1 MAKEM
6 LSGAERAR
14 YVNSLFARI
23 AEHYD
28 LMNRLMTGG
37 QDRRWR
43 QFAIRKLVVQP
54 GERVLDLGSGTGDL
68 ARETLRVIP
77 SARVAAADFT
87 WQMMAVGKA
96 QKGVLPFVTADALQT
111 PFADECFDGIVS
123 GYLMRNVGD
132 LEGAM
137 REQLRVLKPGGR
149 LVILETTQPRRNLLT
164 PFIWLHMHV
173 VIPLLGGWLS
183 GVREAYQYLPNSTE
197 KFLTAE
203 ELVERLRSAGWVDI
217 GFQRFMFGTMACHW
231 ARKP

>member
-1 MAKEM
+1 MTKEM
-6 LSGAERAR
+6 SRGAERAR
-14 YVNSLFARI
+14 YVNGLFAQI

-37 QDRRWR
+37 QDVRWR
-43 QFAIRKLVVQP
+43 RFAIQKLAVQP
-54 GERVLDLGSGTGDL
+54 GEWVLDLGSGTGDL
-68 ARETLRVIP
+68 AREVLRVTP
-77 SARVAAADFT
+77 SAQVAAADFT

-96 QKGVLPFVTADALQT
+96 QKGALPFVTADALQT
-111 PFADECFDGIVS
+111 PFPEECFNGIVS

-132 LEGAM
+132 LEGAI

-149 LVILETTQPRRNLLT
+149 LVILETTQPGRNLLS

-173 VIPLLGGWLS
+173 VIPLLGGLIS

-203 ELVERLRSAGWVDI
+203 ELAERLRAAGWEDV
-217 GFQRFMFGTMACHW
+217 GFRRFMFGTMACHW